1 MSVWATPLVTFL
13 AAVLGAWVATRN
25 ARKTPHENLKT
36 LTDIRAS
43 LGGELSLVDPEG
55 ALGDAIRLEVTKLNE
70 LTIARGRGLWPYV
83 KAVVRQRMTMYLSI
97 WAVFLIVVAL
107 ALFAT
112 GSWIGANQLCY
123 PVDNHVDTSGWFWA
137 AGTVLFVLVV
147 LTPAAFVLAKFLPM
161 TPLFASRRKQK
172 PKLL

>member
-1 MSVWATPLVTFL
+1 MSTWATPLVTFL

-43 LGGELSLVDPEG
+43 LGGELPLVDPDG
-55 ALGDAIRLEVTKLNE
+55 ALSDAIRLEVTKLNE

-83 KAVVRQRMTMYLSI
+83 KAVVRQRIIMYFSI
-97 WAVFLIVVAL
+97 WAAFLTIVAL

-112 GSWIGANQLCY
+112 GSWIEANQACY
-123 PVDNHVDTSGWFWA
+123 GPDHVQTYGWRWA

-147 LTPAAFVLAKFLPM
+147 LTPAAFVLAKFPGV
-161 TPLFASRRKQK
+161 ASRRKHK
-172 PKLL
+172 P